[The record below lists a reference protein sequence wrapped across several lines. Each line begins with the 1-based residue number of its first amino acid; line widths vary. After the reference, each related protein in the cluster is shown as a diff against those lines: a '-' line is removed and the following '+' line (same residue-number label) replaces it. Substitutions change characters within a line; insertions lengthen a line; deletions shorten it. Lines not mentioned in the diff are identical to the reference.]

1 MKQIQ
6 LKIPEDSHG
15 LHARP
20 ASVFVKIAAQFPC
33 EISVI
38 KDEVT
43 VNGKSILGL
52 MMLAL
57 GPGAEFSI
65 EAEGA
70 KEDEAIIRLQEL
82 VENNFQS
89 N

>member
-33 EISVI
+33 EINVI
-38 KDEVT
+38 RDEVT

-57 GPGAEFSI
+57 GPGADFTI
-65 EAEGA
+65 EADGE
-70 KEDEAIIRLQEL
+70 KEEEAIERLNEL
-82 VENNFQS
+82 VENNFQID
-89 N
+89 

>member
-1 MKQIQ
+1 LKQIQ
-6 LKIPEDSHG
+6 TKINSDSHG

-20 ASVFVKIAAQFPC
+20 ASAFVRIAATYPC

-38 KDEVT
+38 RDDIT

-65 EAEGA
+65 VADGELEEEALDHLI
-70 KEDEAIIRLQEL
+70 KLIQ
-82 VENNFQS
+82 NNFVI
-89 N
+89 

>member
-1 MKQIQ
+1 MKQIL
-6 LKIPEDSHG
+6 LKILDTSNG

-20 ASVFVKIAAQFPC
+20 ASVFVRAASQFPC

-38 KDEVT
+38 RDDVT

-57 GPGAEFSI
+57 GPGAEFTVI
-65 EAEGA
+65 AEGE
-70 KEDEAIIRLQEL
+70 KEEEALEKLKDL
-82 VENNFQS
+82 VINNFQV